1 MKKVTWQRIG
11 AAALAVLV
19 WQTASMAVGSALL
32 LPSPAAVLVRLAALL
47 PDGGFWRAVWFSFCR
62 IAGGFGAALVLGTAL
77 AFAAGRWP
85 AVDVLL
91 RPYVLVIKSVPVA
104 SFIILALIWMR
115 TSALPLFISF
125 LMVFP
130 ILYTNVLAG
139 IRSAD
144 RELLEMARVFRVPWL
159 RQARCIL
166 LPAAEPFLLAGSAAA
181 LGMSWKAGVAAEVI
195 GVVGGSIGEK
205 LENVSL
211 TVPAGAVLCLMAPS
225 GWGKT
230 TLLRCIAGLEKPDS
244 GTVRDVPE
252 RIGYVFPEDRLC
264 GHMSAVENVRLAT
277 GRRVDSATIEA
288 HLTELGL
295 GGCLAQPAAELSG
308 GQRRR
313 VAIARAV
320 CFGGGLLLLDEPF
333 KGLDAETR
341 QQAAAYILRH
351 RNGAAVVCVT
361 HDRED
366 AAALG
371 AEIVAL

>member
-19 WQTASMAVGSALL
+19 WQAASMAVGSALL

-85 AVDVLL
+85 VVDVLL

-166 LPAAEPFLLAGSAAA
+166 LP
-181 LGMSWKAGVAAEVI
+181 GMSWKAGVAAEVI

-205 LENVSL
+205 LYEAKIYL
-211 TVPAGAVLCLMAPS
+211 QTGDLLAWTAV
-225 GWGKT
+225 
-230 TLLRCIAGLEKPDS
+230 
-244 GTVRDVPE
+244 
-252 RIGYVFPEDRLC
+252 
-264 GHMSAVENVRLAT
+264 
-277 GRRVDSATIEA
+277 
-288 HLTELGL
+288 
-295 GGCLAQPAAELSG
+295 
-308 GQRRR
+308 
-313 VAIARAV
+313 
-320 CFGGGLLLLDEPF
+320 
-333 KGLDAETR
+333 
-341 QQAAAYILRH
+341 
-351 RNGAAVVCVT
+351 
-361 HDRED
+361 
-366 AAALG
+366 
-371 AEIVAL
+371 IVALSALFERAVLALLRRCCRWARGGRT